1 MLDKIFVGQD
11 YSWDK
16 IFVTLK
22 ISSLLSDIVM
32 SDKVCGIQ
40 DGYETKQGIK
50 RKIEEKTC

>member
-1 MLDKIFVGQD
+1 MWDKIFVGQD